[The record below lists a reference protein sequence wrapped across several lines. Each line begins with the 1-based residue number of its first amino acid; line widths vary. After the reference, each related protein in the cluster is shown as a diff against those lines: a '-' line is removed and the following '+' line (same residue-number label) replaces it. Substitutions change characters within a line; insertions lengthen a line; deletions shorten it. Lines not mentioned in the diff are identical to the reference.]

1 ILPCGQFVEVG
12 RADLVGVAV
21 GHTARIVK
29 QKFREARGGVLFID
43 EAYSLCD
50 AYESGYGDE
59 AIDTIV
65 QEMENHREDTVVI
78 FAGYTGPMQS
88 FLERNPGMMSRI
100 AFRINFDDYSLDEMS
115 EIAKLMVSKKSM
127 TITDAALE
135 KVRSNLTKIKKGAQ
149 RGNGRAVRQLL
160 EEAEMNLS
168 DRLIQLDPDTLTREM
183 ISTIDVEDI
192 PDEVEEKT
200 SEKEPMGFRLD

>member
-1 ILPCGQFVEVG
+1 
-12 RADLVGVAV
+12 
-21 GHTARIVK
+21 
-29 QKFREARGGVLFID
+29 
-43 EAYSLCD
+43 
-50 AYESGYGDE
+50 
-59 AIDTIV
+59 
-65 QEMENHREDTVVI
+65 
-78 FAGYTGPMQS
+78 
-88 FLERNPGMMSRI
+88 
-100 AFRINFDDYSLDEMS
+100 
-115 EIAKLMVSKKSM
+115 M

-135 KVRSNLTKIKKGAQ
+135 KLRTVLTKIKKGAE

-192 PDEVEEKT
+192 PDKVEEKT